1 MTVAWILTGSLIQF
15 VYVYE
20 IKFENYFHLIFTL
33 FSALLAQNTEII
45 THEPILKFD
54 LFNIR
59 KCLIK
64 FFNEINDSSMDSDW
78 IIDSICLCL

>member
-54 LFNIR
+54 
-59 KCLIK
+59 
-64 FFNEINDSSMDSDW
+64 
-78 IIDSICLCL
+78 